1 LENQSAE
8 INEKNR
14 ELEGQTR
21 QLLNQAETLQNQ
33 AEKLKEMD
41 NIKSRFFANISHE
54 FRTPLTLIMSPLEEM
69 LSVTPDN
76 QQKKR
81 LNLMLR
87 SSQGLLIL
95 VNQLLELSRIDSGK
109 VKLHTS
115 RQDIIPFLKAIIS
128 SFRILTERN
137 QLDLEFQNDA
147 DSIFLYFDY
156 QKMEEVLNNL
166 LINAVKFTPEGGKI
180 MVSVRLV
187 KGETGEPGTLATA
200 AVVSDFVEISVQDT
214 GVGIPVD
221 QLPHIFDRFHQVP
234 GSIPRDSAHKGTGI
248 GLALV
253 KELVSLHHGKTTVSS
268 SEGKGT
274 TFIIQLPMGTS
285 HLLPEEIVESSYVYD
300 YDDDSKRKKTFDIA
314 TSMIPEEDVEEV
326 GDSLPTTATGTDDI
340 EGTTEGITGENGQ
353 EEKTTILLVEDHT
366 DVRKYIRQSLE
377 PLYKVIEASDGSEG
391 IDKAKEITPDL
402 IVSDVMMPGKDG
414 FQLARELKQDFRTSH
429 IPIILLTAKA
439 SEEEVM
445 DGLATGADDYITKPF
460 NSRILLTRIKN
471 LIDLRRQIQLT
482 IQRRKTLLPS
492 EIKVSSIDDQFLEK
506 FHKII
511 EENLDD
517 QDFRIDDLYKEL
529 KISRTNFFNKIKALT
544 GETPNQFILTY
555 RLERAAQIL
564 RKDKSKKVTD
574 IALDVGFDSPAY
586 FAKCFRDRFNQS
598 PSSFQ
603 ASKLPSST
611 EKSN

>member
-1 LENQSAE
+1 
-8 INEKNR
+8 
-14 ELEGQTR
+14 
-21 QLLNQAETLQNQ
+21 
-33 AEKLKEMD
+33 
-41 NIKSRFFANISHE
+41 
-54 FRTPLTLIMSPLEEM
+54 
-69 LSVTPDN
+69 
-76 QQKKR
+76 
-81 LNLMLR
+81 
-87 SSQGLLIL
+87 
-95 VNQLLELSRIDSGK
+95 
-109 VKLHTS
+109 
-115 RQDIIPFLKAIIS
+115 
-128 SFRILTERN
+128 
-137 QLDLEFQNDA
+137 
-147 DSIFLYFDY
+147 
-156 QKMEEVLNNL
+156 
-166 LINAVKFTPEGGKI
+166 
-180 MVSVRLV
+180 
-187 KGETGEPGTLATA
+187 
-200 AVVSDFVEISVQDT
+200 
-214 GVGIPVD
+214 
-221 QLPHIFDRFHQVP
+221 
-234 GSIPRDSAHKGTGI
+234 
-248 GLALV
+248 
-253 KELVSLHHGKTTVSS
+253 
-268 SEGKGT
+268 
-274 TFIIQLPMGTS
+274 
-285 HLLPEEIVESSYVYD
+285 
-300 YDDDSKRKKTFDIA
+300 
-314 TSMIPEEDVEEV
+314 MIPEEDVEEV